1 MIRFLFKGLI
11 RDKSR
16 SRLPVLVVA
25 IGVMLSVFLH
35 AYITGIMTDMVE
47 QTARFSAGHMKVMT
61 GVYAENADQIPND
74 LAMLGVGDISEKLK
88 TTFPQMHW
96 AARIKFGGLID
107 VPDPEG
113 ETKSQGAAMGM
124 GLDLLSPDSEEID
137 RLNLRNSLVR
147 GRLPASPGEIL
158 LSDDFAQ
165 KLGVG
170 PGEVVTLIGSTMNGS
185 MAFYNFTVSG
195 TLHFGSTAM
204 DRGTVVADIGDVQL
218 ALDMQDAAGEIVGFF
233 PQGYYDDDFAD
244 PVVQKFYD
252 IFPAGNDEY
261 APVIRRLRD
270 EESMSLYIDMSAY
283 MGILITAVFVVAMSL
298 VLWNAG
304 LLGGLRRYGEIGL
317 RLAIGEEKGHVYR
330 TMLYESLMIGIAGT
344 IVGTTF
350 GLCFAWILQEYGL
363 NIGEFTKNASAAV
376 MMPNIIRARI
386 TFTDYY
392 IGFIPGVISTLVGT
406 ALSGIG
412 IYKRQTAQLFKE
424 LEV

>member
-47 QTARFSAGHMKVMT
+47 QTARFSAGHVKVMT
-61 GVYAENADQIPND
+61 RAYAENADQIPND

-88 TTFPQMHW
+88 TTFPQMKW

-107 VPDPEG
+107 VPDSEG

-124 GLDLLSPDSEEID
+124 GLDLLSPASEEID

-170 PGEVVTLIGSTMNGS
+170 PGEVVTLISSTMNGS
-185 MAFYNFTVSG
+185 MAFFNFRVSG
-195 TLHFGSTAM
+195 TLQFGTTAM
-204 DRGTVVADIGDVQL
+204 DRGTVVADIADVQL
-218 ALDMQDAAGEIVGFF
+218 ALDMPDAAGEIVGFF

-244 PVVQKFYD
+244 PVVQKFFD
-252 IFPAGNDEY
+252 TFPAGNDEY
-261 APVIRRLRD
+261 APIIQRLRD

-283 MGILITAVFVVAMSL
+283 MGIMITAIFVMAMSL

-317 RLAIGEEKGHVYR
+317 RLAIGEEKGHIYR
-330 TMLYESLMIGIAGT
+330 TLLYESLMIGIAGT
-344 IVGTTF
+344 IVGTAF

-386 TFTDYY
+386 TVTDYY
-392 IGFIPGVISTLVGT
+392 LGFIPGVISTLVGT